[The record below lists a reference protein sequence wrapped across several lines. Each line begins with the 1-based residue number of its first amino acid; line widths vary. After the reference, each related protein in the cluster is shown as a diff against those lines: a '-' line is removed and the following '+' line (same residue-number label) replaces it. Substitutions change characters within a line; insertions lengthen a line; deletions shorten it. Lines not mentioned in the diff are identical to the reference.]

1 MTVDYFTGGHMSEK
15 VSGKH
20 SGDPAI
26 ELLEA
31 AIRADGRGVTAYAE
45 SFLFRSPSTVH
56 KWRRGDHPI
65 PVLVKRMLSPQPLI
79 ENQPTPPAGE
89 DDD

>member
-1 MTVDYFTGGHMSEK
+1 MSEK

-31 AIRADGRGVTAYAE
+31 AIKADGRGVTAYAE
-45 SFLFRSPSTVH
+45 SFLFRCPSTVH
-56 KWRRGDHPI
+56 KWRRGDTPI
-65 PVLVKRMLSPQPLI
+65 PILVRRMLSPQPLT
-79 ENQPTPPAGE
+79 EHQPTPAGAA
-89 DDD
+89 DD

>member
-1 MTVDYFTGGHMSEK
+1 MSEK
-15 VSGKH
+15 ASGKH
-20 SGDPAI
+20 SEDPAI
-26 ELLEA
+26 KLLEA

-79 ENQPTPPAGE
+79 EYQPTPAGE
-89 DDD
+89 DEDD

>member
-1 MTVDYFTGGHMSEK
+1 MSEK
-15 VSGKH
+15 TSGKH

-26 ELLEA
+26 GLLEA
-31 AIRADGRGVTAYAE
+31 AIQADGRGVTRYAE
-45 SFLFRSPSTVH
+45 DFLFRSPSTVH

-79 ENQPTPPAGE
+79 EYQPTPLAGE
-89 DDD
+89 DEDD

>member
-1 MTVDYFTGGHMSEK
+1 MSEK
-15 VSGKH
+15 PQSKH

-31 AIRADGRGVTAYAE
+31 AIKADGRGVTAYAE

-79 ENQPTPPAGE
+79 ESQPTPPAGE
-89 DDD
+89 EDD

>member
-1 MTVDYFTGGHMSEK
+1 MSEK
-15 VSGKH
+15 ISGKH

-45 SFLFRSPSTVH
+45 DFLFRCPSTVH
-56 KWRRGDHPI
+56 KWRRGATPI
-65 PVLVKRMLSPQPLI
+65 PILVKRILSPQPLI
-79 ENQPTPPAGE
+79 ENQTTPPAGE
-89 DDD
+89 EDD